1 MQLRGIYT
9 DDDAVSPVIGVILM
23 VAITVILAAVMGSFI
38 LGLGQSSTN
47 TSPRATFSFEYEEV
61 DPNGPDSDDWGV
73 VKVSHNGGDTVP
85 DEELYV
91 RGSGFN
97 ASGALD
103 GGFDEP
109 VPATG
114 TSTDLDEYVFDRYGA
129 EIEMTEAGLWNGTK
143 SGDASGIVSG
153 DFVYVYVASDY
164 ELDVVFESEEG
175 QSSVTLQEDGGP
187 DA

>member
-23 VAITVILAAVMGSFI
+23 VAITVMLAAVMGSFV

-47 TSPRATFSFEYEEV
+47 TGPRATFSFEYEEV

-73 VKVSHNGGDTVP
+73 VKVSHNGGDTVQ
-85 DEELYV
+85 DQELYV

-103 GGFDEP
+103 GGFDVT
-109 VPATG
+109 VPAGG
-114 TSTDLDEYVFDRYGA
+114 TELDEYVLDRYGT
-129 EIEMTEAGLWNGTK
+129 EMDMTEPGLWNGTK
-143 SGDASGIVSG
+143 SGDESGIVSG
-153 DFVYVYVASDY
+153 DFVYVNVASDY